1 MTDIQKD
8 FEKEA
13 LRFGFKSSQF
23 VKNCIGEY
31 EDMKVRTAFRF
42 FLTGVRYMCKD
53 INKYL

>member
-23 VKNCIGEY
+23 VKNCIGEH
-31 EDMKVRTAFRF
+31 ED
-42 FLTGVRYMCKD
+42 
-53 INKYL
+53 NES